1 MNLSAPFIARPV
13 ATLLLSLALLLAGA
27 IAFRLLPVAP
37 LPQMDFPTITV
48 SATLSGAS
56 PQVMASS
63 VATPLER
70 SLGTIAGISSMT
82 SRSSQGSTQIV
93 IQFDLDKDVNTAAR
107 EVQAAINASRNLLP
121 SGMRQMPRY
130 RKVNPSQAPIMVFAL
145 TSKTLSKGELYDLAS
160 TVLAQSLSQVNGVGE
175 VQIGG
180 SSLPAVRIELE
191 PRQLEHY
198 GLALDDVRTAINS
211 ANQRRPKGAVAND
224 EHNWQIQAND
234 QLFKAADYAPL
245 IIRYQDGAAL
255 RLRDVAKVSDAV
267 EDRYN
272 AGFFND
278 QSAVLLVVNRQAN
291 ANIIETIA
299 ALKARLPALEAIVP
313 ASARLEV
320 AMDRSGVIK
329 ATLHEAELTLI
340 IAVFLVIGVV
350 WLFLG
355 RLRTAVIPALAVPIS
370 LVGTF
375 AVMYVLGFSLNT
387 LSLMA
392 LILAAGL
399 VVDDAIVVLE
409 NIARHIDEGMAP
421 LKAAYQGTRE
431 VGFTLLSMN
440 VSLVAV
446 FVAILF
452 IGGIVE
458 KLFRE
463 FSMTLAAAILVSLV
477 VSLTLTPML
486 CARWLKPHDPQH
498 EGRLQRFSERAHR
511 RLVAG
516 YDRTLGWALRHRRL
530 TLLSLIATI
539 ALNVALYVVVPK
551 TFMPQQDTGQLIG
564 FIRGDN
570 ALSFQVMQPK
580 IEILRK
586 SLLADPAVASA
597 SGFVGSSG
605 SGSGVNNAVMLIRL
619 KPIAERQLD
628 AQKVIERIRANAP
641 KVPGAQLFLMADQ
654 DLRFGGRQQST
665 SSYEYNLLSGDVD
678 LLEAWQPK
686 VLAALKALPELTAV
700 DGREGST
707 QQITLQIDREK
718 AKRLGVDMETVAA
731 VLNNS
736 FAQRQISTIYEPLN
750 QYKVVMEINPR
761 YAQDPTVLEQIRVIT
776 SSGAQVP
783 LAAFAHYT
791 NSLAEDRVTHD
802 GQFASES
809 INFDLAPDVSLEQ
822 ATRAVQRAVAA
833 IGLPSDVQGRLGGSA
848 NIFASTVSGQPLMIL
863 GALVLVYI
871 VLGVLYESY
880 VHPLTILS
888 TLPSAGVGALLAIQL
903 TGGQFSLISMLGLF
917 LLIGVVKKNAIMMVD
932 LALQLER
939 QQGLSPEEGIR
950 QACLLRL
957 RPILMTTMAAILGAV
972 PLLIGGTEGA
982 EMRQPLGLVIVGGL
996 VLSQIL
1002 TLYTTPVVYLYFERL
1017 RRRVNRWRGIRT
1029 DAALDTPL

>member
-13 ATLLLSLALLLAGA
+13 ATLLLSLALLLLGA

-70 SLGTIAGISSMT
+70 SLGSIAGISSMT
-82 SRSSQGSTQIV
+82 SRSSQGSTQII

-130 RKVNPSQAPIMVFAL
+130 RKVNPSQAPIMVFSL

-180 SSLPAVRIELE
+180 SSLPAVRVELE

-224 EHNWQIQAND
+224 QHNWQIQAND

-272 AGFFND
+272 AGFYND

-355 RLRTAVIPALAVPIS
+355 RLRSAVIPALAVPIS

-375 AVMYVLGFSLNT
+375 AVMYLLGFSLNT

-409 NIARHIDEGMAP
+409 NIARHIDNGMAP

-463 FSMTLAAAILVSLV
+463 FSLTLAAAILVSLV

-486 CARWLKPHDPQH
+486 CARWLRPHDPAT
-498 EGRLQRFSERAHR
+498 ESRLQRFSERAHR

-516 YDRTLGWALRHRRL
+516 YNRSLGWALRHRRL

-539 ALNVALYVVVPK
+539 ALNVLLYVVVPK

-665 SSYEYNLLSGDVD
+665 SSYEYNLLSGDVG
-678 LLEAWQPK
+678 LLETWQPK

-761 YAQDPTVLEQIRVIT
+761 YAQDPTVLEQVRVIT

-783 LAAFAHYT
+783 LSAFAYYT

-833 IGLPSDVQGRLGGSA
+833 IGLPTDVQGRLGGSA

-939 QQGLSPEEGIR
+939 QQGLTPEEGIR

-972 PLLIGGTEGA
+972 PLLIGNTEGA

>member
-1 MNLSAPFIARPV
+1 VNLSAPFIARPV
-13 ATLLLSLALLLAGA
+13 ATLLLSLALLLLGA

-82 SRSSQGSTQIV
+82 SRSSQGSTQII
-93 IQFDLDKDVNTAAR
+93 IQFDLDKNVNTAAR

-130 RKVNPSQAPIMVFAL
+130 RKVNPSQAPIMVFSL

-160 TVLAQSLSQVNGVGE
+160 TVLAQSLSQVSGVGE

-245 IIRYQDGAAL
+245 IIRYQDGATL

-272 AGFFND
+272 AGFYND

-355 RLRTAVIPALAVPIS
+355 RLRSAVIPALAVPIS

-375 AVMYVLGFSLNT
+375 AVMYLLGFSLNT

-409 NIARHIDEGMAP
+409 NIARHIDNGMAP

-463 FSMTLAAAILVSLV
+463 FSLTLAAAILVSLV

-486 CARWLKPHDPQH
+486 CARWLRPHDPAT
-498 EGRLQRFSERAHR
+498 ESRLQRFSERAHR

-516 YDRTLGWALRHRRL
+516 YDRSLGWALRHRRL

-539 ALNVALYVVVPK
+539 ALNVLLYVVVPK

-665 SSYEYNLLSGDVD
+665 SSYEYNLLSGDVG
-678 LLEAWQPK
+678 LLETWQPK

-761 YAQDPTVLEQIRVIT
+761 YAQDPTVLEQVRVIT
-776 SSGAQVP
+776 ASGAQVP
-783 LAAFAHYT
+783 LSAFAYYT

-822 ATRAVQRAVAA
+822 ANRAVQRAVAA
-833 IGLPSDVQGRLGGSA
+833 IGLPTDVQGRLGGSA

-939 QQGLSPEEGIR
+939 QQGLTPEEGIR

-972 PLLIGGTEGA
+972 PLLIGNTEGA

>member
-13 ATLLLSLALLLAGA
+13 ATLLLSLALLLLGA

-48 SATLSGAS
+48 SASLSGAS

-82 SRSSQGSTQIV
+82 SRSGQGSTQII

-130 RKVNPSQAPIMVFAL
+130 RKVNPSQAPIMVFSL

-198 GLALDDVRTAINS
+198 GLALDDVRTAINN
-211 ANQRRPKGAVAND
+211 ANQRRPKGAVANA

-245 IIRYQDGAAL
+245 IIRYQDGATL

-355 RLRTAVIPALAVPIS
+355 RLRSAVIPALAVPIS

-375 AVMYVLGFSLNT
+375 AVMYMLGFSLNT

-409 NIARHIDEGMAP
+409 NIARHIDNGMAP

-463 FSMTLAAAILVSLV
+463 FSLTLAAAILVSLV

-486 CARWLKPHDPQH
+486 CARWLRPHDPGS
-498 EGRLQRFSERAHR
+498 ESRLQRLSERTHR

-530 TLLSLIATI
+530 TLLSLLATI
-539 ALNVALYVVVPK
+539 ALNVVLYVVVPK

-586 SLLADPAVASA
+586 ALLADPAVASA

-619 KPIAERQLD
+619 KPIAERKLD

-641 KVPGAQLFLMADQ
+641 QVPGARLFLMADQ

-678 LLEAWQPK
+678 LLETWQPK

-707 QQITLQIDREK
+707 QQITLQIDREM
-718 AKRLGVDMETVAA
+718 AKRLGVNMETVAA

-761 YAQDPTVLEQIRVIT
+761 YAQDPTVLEQVRVIT

-972 PLLIGGTEGA
+972 PLLIGDTEGA

-996 VLSQIL
+996 VLSQNL

>member
-13 ATLLLSLALLLAGA
+13 ATLLLSLALLLLGA

-82 SRSSQGSTQIV
+82 SRSSQGSTQII
-93 IQFDLDKDVNTAAR
+93 IQFDLDKNVNTAAR

-130 RKVNPSQAPIMVFAL
+130 RKVNPSQAPIMVFSL

-272 AGFFND
+272 AGFYND

-313 ASARLEV
+313 ASARMEV

-329 ATLHEAELTLI
+329 ATLHEAELTLV

-355 RLRTAVIPALAVPIS
+355 RLRSAVIPALAVPIS

-409 NIARHIDEGMAP
+409 NIARHIDNGMAP

-463 FSMTLAAAILVSLV
+463 FSLTLAAAILVSLV

-486 CARWLKPHDPQH
+486 CARWLRPHDPTN
-498 EGRLQRFSERAHR
+498 ESRLQRFSERAHR

-539 ALNVALYVVVPK
+539 ALNVVLYVVVPK

-586 SLLADPAVASA
+586 SLLADPAVDSA

-619 KPIAERQLD
+619 KPIAERKLD

-665 SSYEYNLLSGDVD
+665 SSYEYNLLSGDVQ
-678 LLEAWQPK
+678 LLQVWQPK

-761 YAQDPTVLEQIRVIT
+761 YAQDPTVLDQIRVIT
-776 SSGAQVP
+776 SRGAQVP
-783 LAAFAHYT
+783 LSAFAHYT

-809 INFDLAPDVSLEQ
+809 INFDLAPNVSLEQ

-833 IGLPSDVQGRLGGSA
+833 IGLPTDVQGRLGGSA

-888 TLPSAGVGALLAIQL
+888 TLPSAGVGALLAIQV

-939 QQGLSPEEGIR
+939 QQGLTPEEGIR

-972 PLLIGGTEGA
+972 PLLIGNTEGA

>member
-13 ATLLLSLALLLAGA
+13 ATLLLSLALLLLGA

-82 SRSSQGSTQIV
+82 SRSSQGSTQII
-93 IQFDLDKDVNTAAR
+93 IQFALDKDVNTAAR

-130 RKVNPSQAPIMVFAL
+130 RKVNPSQAPIMVFSL

-160 TVLAQSLSQVNGVGE
+160 TVLAQSLSQVSGVGE

-180 SSLPAVRIELE
+180 SSLPAVRVELE

-245 IIRYQDGAAL
+245 IIRYQDGATL

-272 AGFFND
+272 AGFYND

-355 RLRTAVIPALAVPIS
+355 RLRSAVIPALAVPIS

-375 AVMYVLGFSLNT
+375 AVMYLLGFSLNT

-409 NIARHIDEGMAP
+409 NIARHIDNGMAP

-463 FSMTLAAAILVSLV
+463 FSLTLAAAILVSLV

-486 CARWLKPHDPQH
+486 CARWLRPHDPAT
-498 EGRLQRFSERAHR
+498 ESRLQRFSERAHR

-516 YDRTLGWALRHRRL
+516 YDRSLGWALRHRRL

-539 ALNVALYVVVPK
+539 ALNMLLYVVVPK

-665 SSYEYNLLSGDVD
+665 SSYEYNLLSGDVG

-718 AKRLGVDMETVAA
+718 AKRLGVNMETVAA

-761 YAQDPTVLEQIRVIT
+761 YAQDPTVLEQVRVIT

-783 LAAFAHYT
+783 LSAFAYYT

-939 QQGLSPEEGIR
+939 QQGLTPEEGIR

-972 PLLIGGTEGA
+972 PLLIGNTEGA

>member
-13 ATLLLSLALLLAGA
+13 ATLLLSLALLLLGA

-82 SRSSQGSTQIV
+82 SRSSQGSTQII
-93 IQFDLDKDVNTAAR
+93 IQFDLDKNVNTAAR

-130 RKVNPSQAPIMVFAL
+130 RKVNPSQAPIMVFSL

-272 AGFFND
+272 AGFYND

-313 ASARLEV
+313 ASARMEV

-329 ATLHEAELTLI
+329 ATLHEAELTLV

-355 RLRTAVIPALAVPIS
+355 RLRSAVIPALAVPIS

-409 NIARHIDEGMAP
+409 NIARHIDNGMAP

-463 FSMTLAAAILVSLV
+463 FSLTLAAAILVSLV

-486 CARWLKPHDPQH
+486 CARWLRPHDPAN
-498 EGRLQRFSERAHR
+498 ESRLQRFSERAHR

-539 ALNVALYVVVPK
+539 ALNVVLYVVVPK

-586 SLLADPAVASA
+586 SLLADPAVDSA

-619 KPIAERQLD
+619 KPIAERKLD

-665 SSYEYNLLSGDVD
+665 SSYEYNLLSGDVQ
-678 LLEAWQPK
+678 LLQVWQPK

-761 YAQDPTVLEQIRVIT
+761 YAQDPTVLDQIRVIT
-776 SSGAQVP
+776 SRGAQVP
-783 LAAFAHYT
+783 LSAFAHYT

-809 INFDLAPDVSLEQ
+809 INFDLAPNVSLEQ

-833 IGLPSDVQGRLGGSA
+833 IGLPTDVQGRLGGSA

-888 TLPSAGVGALLAIQL
+888 TLPSAGVGALLAIQV

-939 QQGLSPEEGIR
+939 QQGLTPEEGIR

-972 PLLIGGTEGA
+972 PLLIGNTEGA

>member
-1 MNLSAPFIARPV
+1 VNLSAPFIARPV
-13 ATLLLSLALLLAGA
+13 ATLLLSLALLLLGA

-82 SRSSQGSTQIV
+82 SRSSQGSTQII
-93 IQFDLDKDVNTAAR
+93 IQFDLDKNVNTAAR

-130 RKVNPSQAPIMVFAL
+130 RKVNPSQAPIMVFSL

-272 AGFFND
+272 AGFYND

-313 ASARLEV
+313 ASARMEV

-329 ATLHEAELTLI
+329 ATLHEAELTLV

-355 RLRTAVIPALAVPIS
+355 RLRSAVIPALAVPIS

-409 NIARHIDEGMAP
+409 NIARHIDNGMAP

-463 FSMTLAAAILVSLV
+463 FSLTLAAAILVSLV

-486 CARWLKPHDPQH
+486 CARWLRPHDPAN
-498 EGRLQRFSERAHR
+498 ESRLQRFSERAHR

-539 ALNVALYVVVPK
+539 ALNVVLYVVVPK

-586 SLLADPAVASA
+586 SLLADPAVDSA

-619 KPIAERQLD
+619 KPIAERKLD

-665 SSYEYNLLSGDVD
+665 SSYEYNLLSGDVQ
-678 LLEAWQPK
+678 LLQVWQPK

-761 YAQDPTVLEQIRVIT
+761 YAQDPTVLDQIRVIT
-776 SSGAQVP
+776 SRGAQVP
-783 LAAFAHYT
+783 LSAFAHYT

-809 INFDLAPDVSLEQ
+809 INFDLAPNVSLEQ

-833 IGLPSDVQGRLGGSA
+833 IGLPTDVQGRLGGSA

-888 TLPSAGVGALLAIQL
+888 TLPSAGVGALLAIQV

-939 QQGLSPEEGIR
+939 QQGLTPEEGIR

-972 PLLIGGTEGA
+972 PLLIGNTEGA

>member
-13 ATLLLSLALLLAGA
+13 ATLLLSLALLLLGA

-82 SRSSQGSTQIV
+82 SRSSQGSTQII
-93 IQFDLDKDVNTAAR
+93 IQFDLDKNVNTAAR

-130 RKVNPSQAPIMVFAL
+130 RKVNPSQAPIMVFSL

-160 TVLAQSLSQVNGVGE
+160 TVLAQSLSQVSGVGE

-245 IIRYQDGAAL
+245 IIRYQDGATL

-272 AGFFND
+272 AGFYND

-313 ASARLEV
+313 ASAHLEV

-355 RLRTAVIPALAVPIS
+355 RLRSAVIPALAVPIS

-375 AVMYVLGFSLNT
+375 AVMYLLGFSLNT

-409 NIARHIDEGMAP
+409 NIARHIDNGMAP

-463 FSMTLAAAILVSLV
+463 FSLTLAAAILVSLV

-486 CARWLKPHDPQH
+486 CARWLRPHDPAT
-498 EGRLQRFSERAHR
+498 ESRLQRFSERAHR

-516 YDRTLGWALRHRRL
+516 YDRSLGWALRHRRL

-539 ALNVALYVVVPK
+539 ALNVLLYVVVPK

-665 SSYEYNLLSGDVD
+665 SSYEYNLLSGDVG
-678 LLEAWQPK
+678 LLETWQPK

-761 YAQDPTVLEQIRVIT
+761 YAQDPTVLEQVRVIT
-776 SSGAQVP
+776 ASGAQVP
-783 LAAFAHYT
+783 LSAFAYYT

-833 IGLPSDVQGRLGGSA
+833 IGLPTDVQGRLGGSA

-939 QQGLSPEEGIR
+939 QQGLTPEEGIR

-972 PLLIGGTEGA
+972 PLLIGNTEGA

>member
-13 ATLLLSLALLLAGA
+13 VTLLLSLALLLLGA

-70 SLGTIAGISSMT
+70 SLGSIAGISSMT
-82 SRSSQGSTQIV
+82 SRSSQGSTQII

-130 RKVNPSQAPIMVFAL
+130 RKVNPSQAPIMVFSL

-224 EHNWQIQAND
+224 QHNWQIQAND

-272 AGFFND
+272 AGFYND

-320 AMDRSGVIK
+320 TMDRSGVIK

-355 RLRTAVIPALAVPIS
+355 RLRSAVIPALAVPIS

-375 AVMYVLGFSLNT
+375 AVMYLLGFSLNT

-409 NIARHIDEGMAP
+409 NIARHIDNGMAP

-463 FSMTLAAAILVSLV
+463 FSLTLAAAILVSLV

-486 CARWLKPHDPQH
+486 CARWLRPHDPATQ
-498 EGRLQRFSERAHR
+498 GRLQRFSERAHR

-516 YDRTLGWALRHRRL
+516 YDRSLGWALRHRRL

-539 ALNVALYVVVPK
+539 ALNVVLYVVVPK

-665 SSYEYNLLSGDVD
+665 SSYEYNLLSGDVQ
-678 LLEAWQPK
+678 LLQAWQPR

-718 AKRLGVDMETVAA
+718 AKRLGVDMEAVAA

-761 YAQDPTVLEQIRVIT
+761 YAQDPTVLEQVRVIT

-783 LAAFAHYT
+783 LSAFAYYT

-809 INFDLAPDVSLEQ
+809 INFDLAPDVSLDQ

-848 NIFASTVSGQPLMIL
+848 NIFANTVSGQPLMIL

-939 QQGLSPEEGIR
+939 QQGLTPEEGIR

-972 PLLIGGTEGA
+972 PLLIGNTEGA

>member
-13 ATLLLSLALLLAGA
+13 ATLLLSLALLLLGV

-70 SLGTIAGISSMT
+70 SLGSIAGISSMT
-82 SRSSQGSTQIV
+82 SRSSQGSTQII

-130 RKVNPSQAPIMVFAL
+130 RKVNPSQAPIMVFSL

-224 EHNWQIQAND
+224 QHNWQIQAND

-272 AGFFND
+272 AGFYND

-355 RLRTAVIPALAVPIS
+355 RLRSAVIPALAVPIS

-375 AVMYVLGFSLNT
+375 AVMYLLGFSLNT

-409 NIARHIDEGMAP
+409 NIARHIDNGMAP

-463 FSMTLAAAILVSLV
+463 FSLTLAAAILVSLV

-486 CARWLKPHDPQH
+486 CARWLRPHDPTTQ
-498 EGRLQRFSERAHR
+498 GRLQRFSERAHR

-516 YDRTLGWALRHRRL
+516 YDRSLGWALRHRRL

-539 ALNVALYVVVPK
+539 ALNVVLYVVVPK

-665 SSYEYNLLSGDVD
+665 SSYEYNLLSGDVQ
-678 LLEAWQPK
+678 LLQAWQPR

-761 YAQDPTVLEQIRVIT
+761 YAQDPTVLEQVRVIT

-783 LAAFAHYT
+783 LSAFAYYT

-939 QQGLSPEEGIR
+939 QQGLTPEEGIR

-972 PLLIGGTEGA
+972 PLLIGNTEGA

>member
-13 ATLLLSLALLLAGA
+13 ATLLLSLALLLLGA

-82 SRSSQGSTQIV
+82 SRSSQGSTQII
-93 IQFDLDKDVNTAAR
+93 IQFDLDKNVNTAAR

-130 RKVNPSQAPIMVFAL
+130 RKVNPSQAPIMVFSL

-245 IIRYQDGAAL
+245 IIRYQDGATL

-272 AGFFND
+272 AGFYND

-313 ASARLEV
+313 ASARMEV

-329 ATLHEAELTLI
+329 ATLHEAELTLV

-355 RLRTAVIPALAVPIS
+355 RLRSAVIPALAVPIS

-409 NIARHIDEGMAP
+409 NIARHIDNGMAP

-463 FSMTLAAAILVSLV
+463 FSLTLAAAILVSLV

-486 CARWLKPHDPQH
+486 CARWLRPHDPAN

-539 ALNVALYVVVPK
+539 ALNVVLYVVVPK

-586 SLLADPAVASA
+586 SLLADPAVDSA

-619 KPIAERQLD
+619 KPIAERKLD

-665 SSYEYNLLSGDVD
+665 SSYEYNLLSGDVQ
-678 LLEAWQPK
+678 LLQVWQPK

-761 YAQDPTVLEQIRVIT
+761 YAQDPTVLDQIRVIT
-776 SSGAQVP
+776 SRGAQVP
-783 LAAFAHYT
+783 LSAFAHYT

-809 INFDLAPDVSLEQ
+809 INFDLAPNVSLEQ

-833 IGLPSDVQGRLGGSA
+833 IGLPTDVQGRLGGSA

-888 TLPSAGVGALLAIQL
+888 TLPSAGVGALLAIQV

-939 QQGLSPEEGIR
+939 QQGLTPEEGIR

-972 PLLIGGTEGA
+972 PLLISNTEGA